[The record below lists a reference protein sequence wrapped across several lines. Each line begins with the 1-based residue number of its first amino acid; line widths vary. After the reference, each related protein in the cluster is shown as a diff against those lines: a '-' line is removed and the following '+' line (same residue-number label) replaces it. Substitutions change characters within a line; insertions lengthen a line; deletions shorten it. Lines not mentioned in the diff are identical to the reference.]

1 MARIIWNDPTTGEK
15 AQFVAD
21 ILKESLFNY
30 AFDSNKVPSLNL
42 HYFCKDFVTTAFRV
56 EQGVIKDGNMLP
68 LIEEFEYI
76 IKESIWL
83 PEGVSSSVLFFKNKL
98 GFQTDISKDK
108 NVDISARVR
117 YYQDSATYID
127 GLLKSDKD
135 YRIMLLRRIEQLLR
149 SATFTFEEKSELYF
163 CLREFLSEIINLG
176 VNKAHLYNQTQN
188 VLFTVCTP
196 NDDIQFVMDFLLSIM
211 PQRSK
216 YSVIFGVTDET
227 YTEMKDILSGVR
239 AASES
244 EASKLASR
252 YVAET
257 EIDAFDPMSAL
268 LEAKGSFSAVLGIYN
283 CCIHDT
289 NIKTNPKG
297 LVKKDGE
304 TKYRTIN
311 DSTNLLRKNKNKIKE
326 ERIRWLHVAITRRLS
341 RNLFSS
347 FELHNNALNKNEPQT
362 QLLNLWTI
370 IELLIETKQDQMSKV
385 NYVSNVL
392 CSILCNIYFER
403 LIKTLYNQITTTR
416 GVKDIIR
423 TESRGSSDLEKL
435 ALILKDNAAIK
446 AQIVAAVNE
455 YPLEVYKIELL
466 SDVFSSPEKMK
477 NYLIRH
483 SNRLR
488 WQIMR
493 IYRNRCM
500 IVHNGS
506 HSNYIDSIVE
516 NLHYYV
522 DELFDYIFLRM
533 SEGIVNTKAI
543 FSFARVKEQ
552 EHLQILSCKQPTI
565 SDHEYLSVIFDY

>member
-1 MARIIWNDPTTGEK
+1 MGRITWNDPTKGEK

-21 ILKESLFNY
+21 VLKESLFNY
-30 AFDSNKVPSLNL
+30 AFDSNKVPCLNL
-42 HYFCKDFVTTAFRV
+42 HYFCKDFVATAFRV

-76 IKESIWL
+76 IKESVWL
-83 PEGVSSSVLFFKNKL
+83 PDGVSGSVLFFRNKL

-108 NVDISARVR
+108 NVDVFARVR

-127 GLLKSDKD
+127 GLLKADKD

-149 SATFTFEEKSELYF
+149 SVTFTFEEKSELYF

-188 VLFTVCTP
+188 VLFTSCTP
-196 NDDIQFVMDFLLSIM
+196 NDDIQFVMDFLLSIT

-227 YTEMKDILSGVR
+227 YTEMKEILSGVR

-244 EASKLASR
+244 ETSKLASR

-283 CCIHDT
+283 CCMHDT

-297 LVKKDGE
+297 LVKKEGE

-326 ERIRWLHVAITRRLS
+326 ERIRWLNVAITRRLS

-392 CSILCNIYFER
+392 CSFLCNIYFER
-403 LIKTLYNQITTTR
+403 LINTLYNQITTTR

-446 AQIVAAVNE
+446 AQIVTAVNE
-455 YPLEVYKIELL
+455 YPLEVHKIELL

-533 SEGIVNTKAI
+533 SEGVVNTKAI

-552 EHLQILSCKQPTI
+552 EHLQILSSKQPTI
-565 SDHEYLSVIFDY
+565 SDQEYLSVIFDY

>member
-1 MARIIWNDPTTGEK
+1 MGRITWNNPVTGEK

-21 ILKESLFNY
+21 VFKESLFNY

-42 HYFCKDFVTTAFRV
+42 HYLCKDFVNTALRA
-56 EQGVIKDGNMLP
+56 EQGVIKDGNMVP
-68 LIEEFEYI
+68 LIEEFEYV

-83 PEGVSSSVLFFKNKL
+83 PDGISTAVLCFRNKQ
-98 GFQTDISKDK
+98 GFQIDVSKDK
-108 NVDISARVR
+108 NVDTAARAK

-127 GLLKSDKD
+127 GMLQSNKD
-135 YRIMLLRRIEQLLR
+135 YRTLLLKQIENLLR
-149 SATFTFEEKSELYF
+149 SATFSMDEKRMLYF
-163 CLREFLSEIINLG
+163 CLREFLSEIINIG

-188 VLFTVCTP
+188 VLFTACTP
-196 NDDIQFVMDFLLSIM
+196 DDDIDFVMDFLKSIL
-211 PQRSK
+211 PK
-216 YSVIFGVTDET
+216 ANNYSVIFGVTDEV
-227 YTEMKDILSGVR
+227 YAEMKDILSGIR
-239 AASES
+239 AATDE
-244 EASKLASR
+244 EASKLASK

-257 EIDAFDPMSAL
+257 EIDALDPVSAL

-283 CCIHDT
+283 CCMHDT

-297 LVKKDGE
+297 LVKRENG
-304 TKYRTIN
+304 TKYHTIN
-311 DSTNLLRKNKNKIKE
+311 DSSNLLRKNKNKIKE
-326 ERIRWLHVAITRRLS
+326 ERIRWLHVAITKRLS

-347 FELHNNALNKNEPQT
+347 FELHNNALNRNEPQT

-370 IELLIETKQDQMSKV
+370 IELLIETKQDQMTKV

-403 LIKTLYNQITTTR
+403 LIKTLYTQITLSY
-416 GVKDIIR
+416 GVKSIIR
-423 TESRGSSDLEKL
+423 TETRGNSDLEKL
-435 ALILKDNAAIK
+435 ALILKDNATLRSQLIST
-446 AQIVAAVNE
+446 VSD
-455 YPLEVYKIELL
+455 YPLEVYKIEML
-466 SDVFSSPEKMK
+466 SDVLSSPEKMK

-506 HSNYIDSIVE
+506 HCDYIDSIVE

-533 SEGIVNTKAI
+533 SEGIVSTKAI
-543 FSFARVKEQ
+543 FAYARVKEQ
-552 EHLQILSCKQPTI
+552 DHMQILSAKKTAL
-565 SDHEYLSVIFDY
+565 SDEEYLSVIFDI